1 MLAASSYRESVCSL
15 ITNTLQSVPLCM
27 CGRLGVFVT
36 CICMVGSWSKS
47 DGGVTAMSGH
57 TQMSTAVLVE
67 QIHIWVQHVR
77 LVVLQSGTRP
87 CGTASARLSWYRLC
101 QADEPVVRIYSG
113 NSGVLCSAS
122 NGPFRCRVLVW
133 LSQARKGWACCW
145 PGSMLVVCPFGV
157 TVQLLTI
164 ELQPCNT
171 LQSAE

>member
-57 TQMSTAVLVE
+57 TQMSTAVSGAIPHLGAACSSCY
-67 QIHIWVQHVR
+67 
-77 LVVLQSGTRP
+77 VLQSGTRP
-87 CGTASARLSWYRLC
+87 CGTASARLFWYRLC
-101 QADEPVVRIYSG
+101 QADKPVVRIYSSI
-113 NSGVLCSAS
+113 SGVLLSAS
-122 NGPFRCRVLVW
+122 NGSFRCRVLVW